1 MTFSASEYFTARD
14 AVEKHHVAMAIS
26 EMEMVATRAMGT
38 IQRRMTFF
46 GEHVDQ
52 AQLDTLVSGLIA
64 QAECIK
70 VIWEQR
76 QRQKA
81 EIETAAANFD
91 ASKSVLADREAMC

>member
-14 AVEKHHVAMAIS
+14 AIEKHHVGMAIS
-26 EMEMVATRAMGT
+26 EMEMVALRAIGT
-38 IQRRMTFF
+38 IQRRITFF

-52 AQLDTLVSGLIA
+52 AQVDTLVSGLIA
-64 QAECIK
+64 QAESIR

-81 EIETAAANFD
+81 EIEAAAANFE
-91 ASKSVLADREAMC
+91 ASKSVLADSEAV